1 MMLGL
6 LLSLV
11 VATPAPV
18 QVVVLSKYRPQAV
31 QVLKGQCRAAAK
43 AVDKVRLRSGTLQ
56 LCAKGRCAAAGQ
68 SVNLRCKKP
77 AQLKIKGKSPRTYG
91 RALSIRPLQGYLRII
106 ATLTEDAYVQG
117 VVASELSGAA
127 LEANRAQAVLARSY
141 VRHARVETRHS
152 DATVCDLTHCQV
164 LRQAKPLRLNERR
177 VLLTAHGQPAPVFCH
192 STCGGRTLSAA
203 QIWPGPKVHE
213 ALVSV
218 DDSNAS
224 TGRAWCAD
232 GRHFQ
237 WVTEVR
243 EEALEPVLS
252 ALAGRALQAD
262 SLELKAEDPHGLRW
276 QIGDDHGQTSVS
288 GRSLHRRLG
297 RTLGWSTVKS
307 SRFEAKRA
315 GEHFLL
321 KGRGLGHGVGMC
333 QVGAMARAKAGQS
346 AEQILKAYFPKL
358 RLSR

>member
-1 MMLGL
+1 MTLGL

-11 VATPAPV
+11 MAAPLSV
-18 QVVVLSKYRPQAV
+18 QVVVLSKYRPKAV

-43 AVDKVRLRSGTLQ
+43 AVDQVRLRAGTLQ
-56 LCAKGRCAAAGQ
+56 LCHKGRCTDVEQA
-68 SVNLRCKKP
+68 VKLNCKYP
-77 AQLKIKGKSPRTYG
+77 AQLKIRGHSPRTYG
-91 RALSIRPLQGYLRII
+91 RGLSIRPLQGYLRII

-117 VVASELSGAA
+117 VVASELSGASLPA
-127 LEANRAQAVLARSY
+127 KKAQAVLARSY

-164 LRQAKPLRLNERR
+164 LREAKSAGLNERR
-177 VLLTAHGQPAPVFCH
+177 VLLTQAGQPAPVFFH
-192 STCGGRTLSAA
+192 STCGGRTRSAA

-218 DDSNAS
+218 DDTNPS
-224 TGRAWCAD
+224 TGRAWCAE

-237 WVTEVR
+237 WVAEVR

-262 SLELKAEDPHGLRW
+262 SLRLKTQDPQGLRW
-276 QIGDDHGQTSVS
+276 QIGDRHGQTSVS

-297 RTLGWSTVKS
+297 RALGWSTVKS
-307 SRFEAKRA
+307 SRFSARRA